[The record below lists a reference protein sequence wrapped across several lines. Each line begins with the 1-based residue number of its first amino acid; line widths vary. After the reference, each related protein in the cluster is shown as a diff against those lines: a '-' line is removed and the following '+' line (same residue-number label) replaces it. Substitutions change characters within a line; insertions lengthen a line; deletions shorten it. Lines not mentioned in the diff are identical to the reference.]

1 MRSSTN
7 SNNSY
12 SPSVPLSVYRELATE
27 LQATKAKLDSL
38 NAQNQQLAQK
48 NQQLRQEIEKVVQHV
63 LHLQRVVD
71 SAVVNKADVYHPD
84 RNFRPQPSRPVPPP
98 RSMHQGQQSSVNV
111 YGAFPVGATG
121 NNSSEKVFV
130 KVEEVQADSYRRLK
144 PEERVSEVSGWKL
157 AIAIL
162 LVMFTAFGA
171 GYFLV
176 RPFLSSR

>member
-1 MRSSTN
+1 
-7 SNNSY
+7 
-12 SPSVPLSVYRELATE
+12 
-27 LQATKAKLDSL
+27 LDSL

-71 SAVVNKADVYHPD
+71 SAVVNRADVYHS
-84 RNFRPQPSRPVPPP
+84 SRPVPPP

-111 YGAFPVGATG
+111 YGEFPVGATG

-130 KVEEVQADSYRRLK
+130 KVEEVQADNYRRLK